1 MGYGALIACHGAVH
15 STIGSFMSALLR
27 LLHYSRQS
35 GRLIQSVLLA
45 FVLSLG
51 VAIAAPAVQAANLTP
66 DQQIICVGSG
76 GMKVITFAADG
87 TALETQTTHSLDCPL
102 CMASGALPPTSQSTR
117 GLPAIAFAQPM
128 LQGVQAHSIF
138 ESRAPPAR
146 APPLHS

>member
-1 MGYGALIACHGAVH
+1 M
-15 STIGSFMSALLR
+15 STVLR

-51 VAIAAPAVQAANLTP
+51 VAIASPAMQAANLSP
-66 DQQIICVGSG
+66 DQQMICVGSG

-87 TALETQTTHSLDCPL
+87 TAVEVQTTHGLDCPL
-102 CMASGALPPTSQSTR
+102 CMASGALPPASHSTL
-117 GLPAIAFAQPM
+117 GLPAIGFAPPIFYAVQP
-128 LQGVQAHSIF
+128 HSIF

-146 APPLHS
+146 APPQHS

>member
-1 MGYGALIACHGAVH
+1 MGYVAVIACHGVVH

-35 GRLIQSVLLA
+35 GRLIQSVLMA

-102 CMASGALPPTSQSTR
+102 CMVPALLPPATQS
-117 GLPAIAFAQPM
+117 GFALPAIAFAQPM
-128 LQGVQAHSIF
+128 LHGVQPHSTF
-138 ESRAPPAR
+138 ESVAPPAR
-146 APPLHS
+146 APPLAS